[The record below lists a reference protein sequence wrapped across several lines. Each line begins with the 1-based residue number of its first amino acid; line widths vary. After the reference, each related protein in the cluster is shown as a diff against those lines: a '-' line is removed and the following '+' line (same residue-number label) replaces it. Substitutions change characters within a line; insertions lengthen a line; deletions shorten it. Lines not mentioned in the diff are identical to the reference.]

1 MATIAANPIG
11 ESIVWDYVRVNWQ
24 KLVNRFGLNE
34 RNLGR
39 MIPSITSRFSTDIK
53 LEEMKAFFDKYP
65 NAGAGQAAR
74 KEALQN
80 VENNIQWLKNN
91 EDKVA
96 AWLDKH
102 FAENQLSP
110 EMEAEIQQTTE
121 NSL

>member
-11 ESIVWDYVRVNWQ
+11 ESIVWDYVRNNWE
-24 KLVNRFGLNE
+24 KLVKRFGLNE

-39 MIPSITSRFSTDIK
+39 MIPSITSRFSTQIK
-53 LEEMKAFFDKYP
+53 LEEMTKFFEKYP
-65 NAGAGQAAR
+65 NAGAGEAAR

-80 VENNIQWLKNN
+80 VENNIQWLKDN
-91 EDKVA
+91 EAKVV
-96 AWLDKH
+96 AWLDKQSETNP
-102 FAENQLSP
+102 FSP